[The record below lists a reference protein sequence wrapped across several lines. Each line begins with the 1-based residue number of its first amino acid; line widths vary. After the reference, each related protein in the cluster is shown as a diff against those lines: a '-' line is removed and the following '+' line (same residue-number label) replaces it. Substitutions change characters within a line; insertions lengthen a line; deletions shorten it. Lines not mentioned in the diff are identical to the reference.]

1 MVVTTRQQGAAR
13 DREPVSL
20 EDLHNAMDAED
31 EEFRFA
37 MLNDHEIDIEDE
49 PETLLEDTKENA
61 PDEEDEDE
69 KEAAVLVAA
78 DRLLDANNVASQAVM
93 DAADEEF

>member
-1 MVVTTRQQGAAR
+1 
-13 DREPVSL
+13 
-20 EDLHNAMDAED
+20 
-31 EEFRFA
+31 

-93 DAADEEF
+93 DAAAQQYAGGAWLYGRMATFGRNIEGNEDWGM